1 MKGTN
6 KWYSVLWNSDSTISI
21 HYGQQ
26 LVAWLLEGDSLCSGS
41 KVKTKYRSDTIEG
54 VIVECRNR
62 KSDFDQESD
71 DEEANETEPS
81 NLIQELNRSGVL
93 QKIIQDIL
101 EDSSKLGP
109 RRPIPGVDPVGFLRN
124 GTLENLSEE
133 DSEDSDII
141 SALMSVNTGRG
152 KSFSQLMLDRQHGH
166 GKDGLNVM
174 LEVIAA
180 IKQIQKERRESQ
192 EDVHVQQVA
201 AEFESGESQEDVSV
215 TAKVGKTATAKKPQK
230 VKKSTSKTATAKKP
244 QKVKKSTKR
253 RESQEDVHVQQVAAE
268 FESGESQEDVS
279 VTAKVGKTATA
290 KKPQKVKKSTSKT
303 ATAKKPQK
311 VKKSTKDT
319 GIHQEHAIE
328 KEVTGQCSQSSD
340 DIEQFAGP
348 KSKRKRSAKATDA
361 SGSRVSMV
369 SEIAF
374 RQTQSTN
381 VMKQIE
387 NKISGEEMVCIEQLK
402 ITQDSHDAEL
412 RRISSELT
420 KLRNRTTRGEQETK
434 LAFTKF
440 GCQLEAITK
449 HFGIGAVAEEQQS
462 PPPQPQS
469 WSRPYHSPTHPQ
481 PQQRISESA
490 RTPLQQLQPQS
501 QESSP
506 ELIRLQK
513 IVEGKE
519 VPSQVVRSLAHVLFT
534 KQELTTSSVT
544 GESGVQNQMRQ
555 VLDQESLIK
564 IEEILKIKF
573 GPSTKYHGLQVKVF
587 VRRVVGQICREQRQ
601 RLRAPAPKAMFNA
614 TNAEISQP
622 TTMLG
627 SSIYASL
634 DML

>member
-180 IKQIQKERRESQ
+180 IKQIQKE
-192 EDVHVQQVA
+192 
-201 AEFESGESQEDVSV
+201 
-215 TAKVGKTATAKKPQK
+215 
-230 VKKSTSKTATAKKP
+230 
-244 QKVKKSTKR
+244 R